1 MSLIAPLDQSTS
13 CMTARSRVL
22 QVLSRCETVNNIV
35 ALLSINFHQ
44 LELDVKR
51 EQQMRQKPGAGLTD
65 SVLISALTSGPSLEF
80 ERSDATRKLRLV
92 LSELLTLMYSPST
105 SNVPLG
111 ELLTTLSLIIRV
123 RIELILYSTFL
134 SKTDYIQYSVF
145 GRIYVFLTILVLD
158 ILTKTI
164 FSGQYPSELFDHRVY
179 LAELCDVVAI
189 ALAELPVLLQPT
201 EVCEA
206 LLKLKFGPEMICHV
220 VSNQS
225 DR

>member
-111 ELLTTLSLIIRV
+111 DLLTTLSTNHA
-123 RIELILYSTFL
+123 YSTFL
-134 SKTDYIQYSVF
+134 SKTDYIQYWMFSILCLVESIHDNTGAFDQNYFLRSV
-145 GRIYVFLTILVLD
+145 
-158 ILTKTI
+158 
-164 FSGQYPSELFDHRVY
+164 SE
-179 LAELCDVVAI
+179 
-189 ALAELPVLLQPT
+189 
-201 EVCEA
+201 
-206 LLKLKFGPEMICHV
+206 
-220 VSNQS
+220 
-225 DR
+225 

>member
-123 RIELILYSTFL
+123 RTELIQYSTFI
-134 SKTDYIQYSVF
+134 S
-145 GRIYVFLTILVLD
+145 R
-158 ILTKTI
+158 
-164 FSGQYPSELFDHRVY
+164 PRV
-179 LAELCDVVAI
+179 ARAG
-189 ALAELPVLLQPT
+189 T
-201 EVCEA
+201 N
-206 LLKLKFGPEMICHV
+206 KLKCQKNIPYWVHT
-220 VSNQS
+220 
-225 DR
+225 

>member
-111 ELLTTLSLIIRV
+111 ELLITLS
-123 RIELILYSTFL
+123 
-134 SKTDYIQYSVF
+134 TDYIQYSVL
-145 GRIYVFLTILVLD
+145 GRI
-158 ILTKTI
+158 
-164 FSGQYPSELFDHRVY
+164 
-179 LAELCDVVAI
+179 
-189 ALAELPVLLQPT
+189 
-201 EVCEA
+201 
-206 LLKLKFGPEMICHV
+206 
-220 VSNQS
+220 
-225 DR
+225 

>member
-105 SNVPLG
+105 SSVPLG

-123 RIELILYSTFL
+123 WTELILYSTFL
-134 SKTDYIQYSVF
+134 SKTDYIQYWMFSILCLVESIHDNTGAFDQNYFLRSV
-145 GRIYVFLTILVLD
+145 
-158 ILTKTI
+158 
-164 FSGQYPSELFDHRVY
+164 SE
-179 LAELCDVVAI
+179 
-189 ALAELPVLLQPT
+189 
-201 EVCEA
+201 
-206 LLKLKFGPEMICHV
+206 
-220 VSNQS
+220 
-225 DR
+225 

>member
-111 ELLTTLSLIIRV
+111 EFI
-123 RIELILYSTFL
+123 
-134 SKTDYIQYSVF
+134 SKTDYIQYSVMVESILDNT
-145 GRIYVFLTILVLD
+145 GACYLNQIYFLRSV
-158 ILTKTI
+158 
-164 FSGQYPSELFDHRVY
+164 SE
-179 LAELCDVVAI
+179 
-189 ALAELPVLLQPT
+189 
-201 EVCEA
+201 
-206 LLKLKFGPEMICHV
+206 
-220 VSNQS
+220 
-225 DR
+225 